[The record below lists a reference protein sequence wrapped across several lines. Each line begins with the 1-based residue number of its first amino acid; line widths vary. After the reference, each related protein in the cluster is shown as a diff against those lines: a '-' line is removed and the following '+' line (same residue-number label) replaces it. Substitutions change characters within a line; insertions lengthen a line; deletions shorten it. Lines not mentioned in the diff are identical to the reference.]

1 MQHRNRLGE
10 FDRKR
15 FYTLLRVG
23 KEELGWDD
31 EFYYGIFLPSM
42 GASKKDGVKY
52 SATTLSNTQLFT
64 AVERMKDKGFKVKQK
79 SGNVSVSAD
88 GLKAV
93 KAVCTLADDGQ
104 SRKIRALWLELHG
117 VGHVRNK
124 SEASLLGYVKAAT
137 GIDRLEWLS
146 TAQASNVIERLKKWL
161 KRPVKAVVVKSV

>member
-1 MQHRNRLGE
+1 MQHRNRLAE

-15 FYTLLRVG
+15 FYTLLQVG
-23 KEELGWDD
+23 KAELGWDD

-42 GASKKDGVKY
+42 GAGKKPDGKY
-52 SATTLSNTQLFT
+52 SASTLSNTQLFS

-88 GLKAV
+88 GLRKVQAV
-93 KAVCTLADDGQ
+93 STLADDGQ
-104 SRKIRALWLELHG
+104 SRKIRALWLELHA

-124 SEASLLGYVKAAT
+124 SESSLLGYVKACT

-161 KRPVKAVVVKSV
+161 KRPVKVVEVTAE